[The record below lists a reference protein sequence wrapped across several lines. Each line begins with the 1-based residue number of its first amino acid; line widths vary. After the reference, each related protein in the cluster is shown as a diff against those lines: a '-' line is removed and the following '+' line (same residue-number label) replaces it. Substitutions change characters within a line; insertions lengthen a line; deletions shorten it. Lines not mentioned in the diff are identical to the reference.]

1 MEWYVASVQDEG
13 MEFPELAGWQWFLAL
28 LAGVC
33 VGVSKSGF
41 SGVSLVTVT
50 LMAQVFD
57 PRASTGALLPLL
69 IFGDV
74 MAVAV
79 YRQHAVWRHVLR
91 MLPPS
96 MIGVVAGYFLMRGL
110 PGARFGP
117 VLGLVVFSMVLVHV
131 VMRVRGREG
140 RPVPDGVVFAW
151 AMGVWG
157 GLATMLAN
165 AAGPVMGLYLLALRL
180 PKYELVGTSAWFFL
194 IINVFK
200 VPFSAG
206 LGLINPASLSLD
218 AMLVPLVV
226 VGTFVGRWMVA
237 RVPQQLFEVVL
248 LVSAVLASARLS
260 GIL

>member
-1 MEWYVASVQDEG
+1 MVVPDLGG
-13 MEFPELAGWQWFLAL
+13 MQWLFAL
-28 LAGVC
+28 LAGIC
-33 VGVSKSGF
+33 VGISKSGF
-41 SGVSLVTVT
+41 AGVSLVTVT
-50 LMAQVFD
+50 LMAQVFE
-57 PRASTGALLPLL
+57 PRESTGALLPLL

-79 YRQHAVWRHVLR
+79 YRRHAVWRHVLR

-96 MIGVVAGYFLMRGL
+96 VLGVVGGYFLMRAL

-117 VLGLVVFSMVLVHV
+117 VLGVVVFSMVVVHV
-131 VMRVRGREG
+131 VVRVRGG
-140 RPVPDGVVFAW
+140 VGKPVPDGAFFAW
-151 AMGVWG
+151 GMGIWG

-206 LGLINPASLSLD
+206 LGLITGSSLVLN
-218 AMLVPLVV
+218 AMLVPLVLM
-226 VGTFVGRWMVA
+226 GTFLGRRMVA
-237 RVPQQLFEVVL
+237 HVPQHLFEVIL
-248 LVSAVLASARLS
+248 LASAVLASARLS
-260 GIL
+260 GLI